1 MRYLFLL
8 TLLALAFL
16 PAAAAHETGEPHLE
30 LPPGILQIQ
39 EYQTNLALSVNLL
52 IAFLAGIIGF
62 VSPCSFA
69 VIPAFL
75 AFLFKERKRAVFLT
89 IAFTLGIMISF
100 VLMGVAAGLVG
111 VFFSQLK
118 RELAWI
124 SGILLIAFGFMLLF
138 NKGFGFLTF
147 RMDHPKK
154 SHTFLSMALLGF
166 FFALGW
172 TPCVGPILSG
182 VLVLAANSGTVF
194 TSALMLFAYA
204 CGVAVPLLA
213 VAFLSDKFDIA
224 RYLQGRHLSFKLFG
238 KQIHTHVYNIFGG
251 LLLIGLGAVILFYRG
266 TQDIEGFFVNYT
278 PWGMEKLF
286 LLNDAVLASPLLH
299 STGAKIAGALVLIG
313 LVALGIWA
321 VRRRSANTTFK

>member
-1 MRYLFLL
+1 
-8 TLLALAFL
+8 
-16 PAAAAHETGEPHLE
+16 
-30 LPPGILQIQ
+30 
-39 EYQTNLALSVNLL
+39 VNLL

-69 VIPAFL
+69 VFPAFL

-89 IAFTLGIMISF
+89 IAFMLGIMTSF

-124 SGILLIAFGFMLLF
+124 SGTLLIAFGIMLLL

-154 SHTFLSMALLGF
+154 THTFLSMALLGF

-213 VAFLSDKFDIA
+213 VAFLSDTFDIA

-238 KQIHTHVYNIFGG
+238 KQVHTHVYNIFGG

-266 TQDIEGFFVNYT
+266 TQDIEAFFVDHT

-286 LLNDAVLASPLLH
+286 LLNDAVLAWAPLQ
-299 STGAKIAGALVLIG
+299 STAAKIIGGLVLLG
-313 LVALGIWA
+313 VVALCAWA
-321 VRRRSANTTFK
+321 VRRRAAGTKFK